1 MPEQTPPNFVH
12 LHLHTE
18 YSLLD
23 GACRTRDVVAKAREF
38 NMPAVAITDHGS
50 MFGVIEFY
58 AHALEAGVKPLIG
71 CELYLAPQDRR
82 DKESR
87 ALDGKSS
94 AYHLLL
100 LAMNM
105 TGYQNLI
112 RLSSIGYTEGFYR
125 KPRID
130 KATLREFS
138 EGLIC
143 TSTCLGAETPQAL
156 LTRDA
161 KHARKVVEEYLDI
174 FGAER
179 FFIELQNHGLPEQAQ
194 TNPELANIANAL
206 GVPLIATNDVH
217 YLTHDDVEA
226 HDILCC
232 ISTRARVDDPN
243 RFKFDADQFYLKSA
257 AEMAAALPEYPEAL
271 SNTLRV
277 ADMCNVEFDF
287 NKRFAPR
294 YETPANKT
302 ADEYLR
308 ELVYEGAKERYG
320 EITPELTERIDYEL
334 SVIADKG
341 FSGYFL
347 IVWDFV
353 KFAQRN
359 NIPALARGSG
369 CSTVVGYCLRIST
382 VDPLHYGLYFERFMD
397 PERDEMPDI
406 DIDLCQDRRAEV
418 INYVR
423 EKYGHV
429 AQIITF
435 GRLKARAAIRDICRA
450 LDVPLVEADKIAR
463 LVPEELKM
471 TIDKALKREPEL
483 RQLCEQDPKIAKVI
497 DIARRLEGLAR
508 HASVHAAG
516 VVVADVP
523 LNTLIP
529 LHKQSDDKDVT
540 TQFEGPTVEKI
551 GLLKMDFLG
560 LRTLSQVQRACQL
573 IEKGHGVR
581 VDPENLDLTDQTVY
595 RLLQRGDTKGVFQFE
610 SGGMR
615 DVLMKM
621 KPNRIEDLIAANA
634 LFRPGPM
641 EYIDEYVAR
650 KHGRTQWSTPHPI
663 MTEVLEETYGIMVYQ
678 EQVSRLVARLGGVPL
693 RRAFRLAKAISKK
706 KTSMIDAERGPFI
719 EGAGANGVSRKIAEQ
734 IFEDILKFGGYA
746 FNKAHSTGYAVVAF
760 ATAYL
765 KTYYPV
771 EFMAAVLTYESGN
784 TTKMA
789 EYLEECRRLTQTD
802 GTRGVAVLPP
812 DINESEEEFSV
823 SYETDP
829 ASGAKRGA
837 IRFGLAGISGIG
849 GKAISAMLTARKEG
863 GKFRDMFDFCE
874 RVDLGAVNK
883 SVLEALIK
891 AGAFDSTGAMRRA
904 LFESV
909 EDAVETGQRAQ
920 QDKRS
925 GQMSMFGGGNGS
937 GGVEPPPRRIS
948 SAEWSDAEMLKYE
961 KETLGFYVT
970 KHPLTEYEELIRT
983 FGVTN
988 MAGLKEMRDGDPVTI
1003 GALVTRIRTVPI
1015 RTGRSAGKKMM
1026 IPVLEDFSGA
1036 AEGVVFPEQLDADT
1050 LALLRPDAVVFIIGK
1065 VDRRREQPSIRISDV
1080 IPGEDVLS
1088 RLSRRML
1095 VRLSADE
1102 PIQTADRLFEV
1113 CRTSGG
1119 GECEL
1124 FVQVAGPSGWQA
1136 TVRGRRGSW
1145 VTPTPEL
1152 LRDLGALAGPDNV
1165 LCAGPRGWA
1174 RLAAADFAS

>member
-1 MPEQTPPNFVH
+1 MTDIATPQFVH

-38 NMPAVAITDHGS
+38 GMPAVAITDHGS

-58 AHALEAGVKPLIG
+58 ANAIEAGVKPIVG
-71 CELYLAPQDRR
+71 CELYLAPGDRR

-87 ALDGKSS
+87 TLDGKSS

-130 KATLREFS
+130 KSTLREFS

-161 KHARKVVEEYLDI
+161 KHARKIVEEYIDI
-174 FGAER
+174 FGVDR

-194 TNPELANIANAL
+194 TNPELAAIANRL
-206 GVPLIATNDVH
+206 GVAMIATNDVH

-232 ISTRARVDDPN
+232 ISTRARVSDEN
-243 RFKFDADQFYLKSA
+243 RFKFDADQFYLKSPQ
-257 AEMAAALPEYPEAL
+257 EMAAALPEYPEAL
-271 SNTLRV
+271 ANTLRV

-287 NKRFAPR
+287 SKRFAPR
-294 YETPANKT
+294 YETPAGKT
-302 ADEYLR
+302 ADDYLR
-308 ELVYEGAKERYG
+308 ELVYEGARERYG

-353 KFAQRN
+353 SFARRN

-450 LDVPLVEADKIAR
+450 LDVPLAEADRAAR

-471 TIDKALKREPEL
+471 TIDKALAREPEL
-483 RQLCEQDPKIAKVI
+483 RQLCETDERIAKVI

-516 VVVADVP
+516 VVIADVP

-540 TQFEGPTVEKI
+540 TQFEGPTVERV

-560 LRTLSQVQRACQL
+560 LRTLSQIQRACQL
-573 IEKGHGVR
+573 VEKGHGVR
-581 VDPENLDLTDQTVY
+581 IDPENLDLTDQAVY
-595 RLLQRGDTKGVFQFE
+595 RILQRGDTKGVFQFE

-641 EYIDEYVAR
+641 EYIDDYVAR

-719 EGAGANGVSRKIAEQ
+719 DGAIANGVDRHVAEQ
-734 IFEDILKFGGYA
+734 IFADILKFGGYA

-771 EFMAAVLTYESGN
+771 EFMAALLTYESGN
-784 TTKMA
+784 TSKMA
-789 EYLEECRRLTQTD
+789 EYLEECRRLTLPD
-802 GTRGVAVLPP
+802 GSRGVKVLPP
-812 DINESEEEFSV
+812 DVNESEEEFSV
-823 SYETDP
+823 SYERDA
-829 ASGAKRGA
+829 ASDTKRGA

-849 GKAISAMLTARKEG
+849 AKAIHAILSARAEDG
-863 GKFRDMFDFCE
+863 PFRDLFDFCE
-874 RVDLGAVNK
+874 RVDLGCVNK
-883 SVLEALIK
+883 AVLEALIK

-904 LFESV
+904 LMDVV

-925 GQMSMFGGGNGS
+925 GQLSMFGGFNGDA
-937 GGVEPPPRRIS
+937 GIEPLARKIGS
-948 SAEWSDAEMLKYE
+948 QEWSDSDMLKFE
-961 KETLGFYVT
+961 KETLGFYIT
-970 KHPLTEYEELIRT
+970 AHPLTQYEDVIRT
-983 FGVTN
+983 FGGATI
-988 MAGLKEMRDGDPVTI
+988 AGLMEARDGDPVTL
-1003 GALVTRIRTVPI
+1003 GALVTRVRTVPI
-1015 RTGRSAGKKMM
+1015 RTGRSAGKKMI
-1026 IPVLEDFSGA
+1026 IPVLEDFTGA
-1036 AEGVVFPEQLDADT
+1036 AEGIVFPEQLDDDT
-1050 LALLRPDAVVFIIGK
+1050 MALLRPDAVVFVIGK
-1065 VDRRREQPSIRISDV
+1065 VDRRREEPSIRISDV
-1080 IPGEDVLS
+1080 IPGEEAVT

-1095 VRLSADE
+1095 VRLSTDSPA
-1102 PIQTADRLFEV
+1102 QSADRLFEI
-1113 CRTSGG
+1113 CKATA

-1124 FVQVAGPSGWQA
+1124 YVQVAAPSGWQA
-1136 TVRGRRGSW
+1136 TLRGRRASW
-1145 VTPTPEL
+1145 VTPTREL
-1152 LRDLGALAGPDNV
+1152 LRELGDLAGPENV
-1165 LCAGPRGWA
+1165 LCSGGRGWA
-1174 RLAAADFAS
+1174 PLTAVDMAS